1 MGDRA
6 DAAKPGMAQRGSHV
20 QRGRW
25 LLLTAEGRRVLLVVY
40 LAAALVSVVTY
51 GILHSLG
58 YAVGQVIVLGF
69 APLWARWCLRR
80 A

>member
-6 DAAKPGMAQRGSHV
+6 
-20 QRGRW
+20 RW
-25 LLLTAEGRRVLLVVY
+25 LLLTAEGRRVLLGAY
-40 LAAALVSVVTY
+40 LAAAAVSVATY
-51 GILHSLG
+51 WVVRSPAYGVS
-58 YAVGQVIVLGF
+58 QVVVLGF